1 MILFILFIVF
11 FVLWGVAEVTVPA
24 YTRALAWVC
33 VGLLALQV
41 FATHIR

>member
-1 MILFILFIVF
+1 MILFILFCVF
-11 FVLWGVAEVTVPA
+11 FIFWGIAEVTVPA

-41 FATHIR
+41 FATHIH